1 MIMGDGKILGAT
13 KVSDRWR
20 ISLIKDV
27 RKVLEEQG
35 HDVEIGDRIL
45 YKIEDGQIVIG
56 PDNDY

>member
-13 KVSDRWR
+13 TVSDRWR

-27 RKVLEEQG
+27 REVLEEQG

-56 PDNDY
+56 PDYDY